1 VDGVLILDR
10 ATQQED
16 QPMRRLTT
24 GLFIVVTVVAVAACS
39 NSGASA
45 APTTATSQA
54 PAASAAGATAVAIKD
69 FAFSPATA
77 TAAAGSKVTWT
88 NSDTTAHTV
97 TFDDGSAD
105 SGNLAPG
112 STFDHTFAT
121 AGTFAYHC
129 TIHSQMKGTVTVS

>member
-1 VDGVLILDR
+1 MIKK
-10 ATQQED
+10 
-16 QPMRRLTT
+16 LTT
-24 GLFIVVTVVAVAACS
+24 ASFLVLTMIAFVACS
-39 NSGASA
+39 GSAGSA
-45 APTTATSQA
+45 APSAATSQA
-54 PAASAAGATAVAIKD
+54 PAAPAGGSTAVDIKD
-69 FAFSPATA
+69 FAFSPASNSVPT
-77 TAAAGSKVTWT
+77 GSKVTWT

-129 TIHSQMKGTVTVS
+129 TIHSQMHGTVTVTP

>member
-1 VDGVLILDR
+1 MTR
-10 ATQQED
+10 T
-16 QPMRRLTT
+16 LTT
-24 GLFIVVTVVAVAACS
+24 ALFIVMTLIFVAACS
-39 NSGASA
+39 NSGGSA
-45 APTTATSQA
+45 APTAATSAA
-54 PAASAAGATAVAIKD
+54 PAAPAGAAGAVTIKD
-69 FAFSPATA
+69 FAFNPATTTA
-77 TAAAGSKVTWT
+77 TAGSKVTWT

-105 SGNLAPG
+105 SGNIAPG